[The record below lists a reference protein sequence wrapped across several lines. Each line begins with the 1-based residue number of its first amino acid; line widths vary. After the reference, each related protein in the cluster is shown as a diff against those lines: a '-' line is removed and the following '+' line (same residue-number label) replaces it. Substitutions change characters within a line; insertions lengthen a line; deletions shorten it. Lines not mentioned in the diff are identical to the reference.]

1 MVPGLPLLLLFP
13 GSNVRPLASTA
24 DHSTSLQT
32 PTSSSALLCR
42 STPVLSPRTC
52 QVHSPSCLMHLTP
65 STGVAIPPKSL
76 VLQYSTLFP
85 SIYLVGARCTR
96 YCSIPTHLYLRC
108 THEHP
113 RSSISKPPT
122 PLVLSQNMH
131 FCHRSHLAHAQR
143 RRSVFSYPPAPLDV
157 RPACTLYPPPA
168 SYSSNMPVRT
178 LQPAIPPFGAI
189 PGADTLFLSPYTPN
203 PRCYTTAW
211 LPMPSFSCCTHQL
224 PSSLHRHHCFSYPSM
239 PITSPSDQECPSYL
253 YPHPTPSHVD
263 SGIFARCPF
272 LI

>member
-1 MVPGLPLLLLFP
+1 MPSAFPLVPYASNALDRCCDTSQIPGSSVLNSISVNLPCRGSMYPLLLY
-13 GSNVRPLASTA
+13 V
-24 DHSTSLQT
+24 SLPAHFYVT
-32 PTSSSALLCR
+32 LHL
-42 STPVLSPRTC
+42 
-52 QVHSPSCLMHLTP
+52 LTP
-65 STGVAIPPKSL
+65 SFAHRHS
-76 VLQYSTLFP
+76 
-85 SIYLVGARCTR
+85 
-96 YCSIPTHLYLRC
+96 PTHLYLRC